1 MKRPRKPKMA
11 KYPKLPKRTASLETM
26 KNYQRRCA
34 EVDKKNREKVSVYN
48 KKISD
53 ISTAK
58 KLYESLRSRKS
69 SRSTKVPHLKV
80 A

>member
-11 KYPKLPKRTASLETM
+11 KYPKLPKRSASLETM
-26 KNYQRRCA
+26 KNYQRRCS
-34 EVDKKNREKVSVYN
+34 EVDKKNRDKVAAYN
-48 KKISD
+48 KKITD
-53 ISTAK
+53 IATAK
-58 KLYESLRSRKS
+58 RLYESIRSRKN